1 MQNAAISAD
10 RLTVIREDVP
20 TLRDVSFEIAPG
32 KITGLIGPSGSGKT
46 TLMRVIIGAQQITA
60 GTVKVLGEP
69 AGSKSL
75 RQVIGYV
82 TQQPAVY
89 GDLTVQQNLRYF
101 AAIMNA
107 SKHDVQVALE
117 QVDLLPQAKQLTS
130 TLSGGQLARVSL
142 AVALLGKA
150 ELLILDE
157 PTVGL
162 DPVLRRDLWKLFK
175 DLANE
180 GRTLLI
186 SSHVMDEAEQCTDLL
201 LLREGQVLSHG
212 PKQDLLKQVHA
223 KGVEEA
229 FLKLIE
235 QAGGVHAS

>member
-1 MQNAAISAD
+1 LS
-10 RLTVIREDVP
+10 
-20 TLRDVSFEIAPG
+20 
-32 KITGLIGPSGSGKT
+32 
-46 TLMRVIIGAQQITA
+46 
-60 GTVKVLGEP
+60 
-69 AGSKSL
+69 
-75 RQVIGYV
+75 
-82 TQQPAVY
+82 
-89 GDLTVQQNLRYF
+89 YF
-101 AAIMNA
+101 AAIAGAGKQDVHLAMN
-107 SKHDVQVALE
+107 
-117 QVDLLPQAKQLTS
+117 QVDLLPQAKQLAS

-150 ELLILDE
+150 DLLILDE

-175 DLANE
+175 SLAGE

-212 PKQDLLKQVHA
+212 SRQDLLKRMQA
-223 KGVEEA
+223 KGVEDA

-235 QAGGVHAS
+235 QAGGIHAS

>member
-10 RLTVIREDVP
+10 HLTVVREDVSA
-20 TLRDVSFEIAPG
+20 LRDVSFQIAPG

-46 TLMRVIIGAQQITA
+46 TLMRVIVGAQQITS
-60 GTVKVLGEP
+60 GNVEVLGKP

-75 RQVIGYV
+75 RRSIGYV
-82 TQQPAVY
+82 TQLPAVY
-89 GDLTVQQNLRYF
+89 SDLTVQQNLSYF
-101 AAIMNA
+101 AAIVSA
-107 SKHDVQVALE
+107 SKQDVRHAME
-117 QVDLLPQAKQLTS
+117 KVDLMPQAKQLTA

-150 ELLILDE
+150 DLLILDE

-175 DLANE
+175 GLADE

-212 PKQDLLKQVHA
+212 PRQDLLKRMHA
-223 KGVEEA
+223 RGVEEA

-235 QAGGVHAS
+235 QVGGIHAS